1 VGIRDHLKHRG
12 FPFQQAAPQPGKPL
26 AKPNPEVKSYEVI
39 KREFHE
45 KILKE
50 IDVRRFD
57 PVKEPAAFK
66 EAVRELITNSLET
79 TPVPLNRDEKERL
92 TSDLV
97 EESMGMGLLTP
108 MFEDPAISDILING
122 PDQVYIEKFG
132 RLEKTSIRF
141 QNEEH
146 LLRLI
151 ERIVARVGRHID
163 QSSPMVD
170 ARLPDGSRVNAII
183 PPLSLVG
190 PVLSIRRFGLGRYSV
205 EDLIKFGT
213 LTPVIAEILEG
224 LVRTRANIM
233 ISGGTGS
240 GKTTL
245 LNVLSSYI
253 SPSERIVTIEDAAE
267 LRLQQDHVVRLEARP
282 PNVEGRGHVTIR
294 DLMINALRMRPDRIV
309 VGEVRGAEAFDM
321 LHAMTTGHDGGMTS
335 IHSNSPRDALKRLE
349 TMVLMAGTEFP
360 ARAIRD
366 LIGSGIEI
374 ILHLQRME
382 DGSRRLTHVTEIV
395 GMEGDNIL
403 LQNVFEFRVSEI
415 REGKVM
421 GKYVATGVRPSFI
434 RKLEVH
440 GFTFEPGLFMK
451 DRSI

>member
-1 VGIRDHLKHRG
+1 MGIRDHLKHRG
-12 FPFQQAAPQPGKPL
+12 FPFQTNPPPGKPV
-26 AKPNPEVKSYEVI
+26 AKPVPEVKSYEII

-45 KILKE
+45 RILRE
-50 IDVRRFD
+50 IDVRKFD
-57 PVKEPAAFK
+57 PVKEPGAFK
-66 EAVRELITNSLET
+66 DAVRELITRALET
-79 TPVPLNRDEKERL
+79 NPVPLNRDEKERL

-108 MFEDPAISDILING
+108 LFEDPAISDILING

-132 RLEKTSIRF
+132 KLEKTSIQF

-151 ERIVARVGRHID
+151 ERIVARVGRHVD

-190 PVLSIRRFGLGRYSV
+190 PVLSIRRFGHGRYSV
-205 EDLIKFGT
+205 DDLIKFGT
-213 LTPVIAEILEG
+213 LTPTIAEILEG

-253 SPSERIVTIEDAAE
+253 APTERIVTIEDAAE

-366 LIGSGIEI
+366 LIGAGIEV

-415 REGKVM
+415 RDGKVV
-421 GKYVATGVRPSFI
+421 GKYMATGVRPSFI

-451 DRSI
+451 DRAV